1 MLALPLPLWMRKM
14 TFFAINLFFNH
25 VLLTCYVWKNLMLLN
40 FYYIFNYIFLIQL
53 KVVYLNSLEMSIQTC
68 GLPLIKVRKLALLSL
83 FLMSFPYLPLSKFI
97 CFGHLLTI
105 LVSLGWFL
113 NALNLY

>member
-1 MLALPLPLWMRKM
+1 
-14 TFFAINLFFNH
+14 
-25 VLLTCYVWKNLMLLN
+25 MLLN